1 MIELFFKQGV
11 SVPITTGM
19 VWEAYQHVKQ
29 GGEAAGTDGMTW
41 EYLHTHRSQL
51 LYQLWIRLASGS
63 YFPKAIRAVSIL
75 KKDGS
80 KRVLG
85 LPTLIDRIAQQVVR
99 VHLEKCLEPHFHQ
112 NSYGYRAGKSMH
124 DALHRAKF
132 NCQQYPYVITLDI
145 KSYFDTIPHDKL
157 MKAVRFYCKEKWVS
171 LYIIRWLKASVINEE
186 ARLNDEVGQGSKTQ
200 PQSGTPQGG
209 VISPLLANLYLHVVF
224 DGWMKHHYPG
234 IRFERYAD
242 DIIIHARREQIAQ
255 SILNKLKKR
264 FTECGLT
271 IHPIK
276 TQIVCLKRNQAKKD
290 VGEVHTFEMGGFVF
304 TSQWVKVKG
313 EWKLL
318 ILPSPSKASKKAIMD
333 KIRSLKLHTRT
344 GSIYVVANLLNPLV
358 RGWQNY
364 YCYFIKRDLNDLW
377 RFVNRRLEKW
387 CKWNKRM
394 NLRKSRRWLN
404 TLYKMQPGLF
414 AHWSVCPAY

>member
-1 MIELFFKQGV
+1 MIELFSKQGV
-11 SVPITTGM
+11 SVPITTTM
-19 VWEAYQHVKQ
+19 VWEAYLHVKQ

-41 EYLHTHRSQL
+41 AYLHTHRSKL
-51 LYQLWIRLASGS
+51 LYQLWVRLASGS
-63 YFPKAIRAVSIL
+63 YFPKAIKSVSIP

-99 VHLEKCLEPHFHQ
+99 VYLEQILEPKFHQ
-112 NSYGYRAGKSMH
+112 NSYGYRPGKSMH
-124 DALHRAKF
+124 DAVNKAKF

-145 KSYFDTIPHDKL
+145 KRYFDTIPHDKL
-157 MKAVRFYCKEKWVS
+157 MKALQFYCSEKWVS
-171 LYIIRWLKASVINEE
+171 LYVSRWLKATVVNE
-186 ARLNDEVGQGSKTQ
+186 DGSITQ

-224 DGWMKHHYPG
+224 DGWMLQNYPG

-242 DIIIHARREQIAQ
+242 DIIIHARRQQIAA
-255 SILNKLKKR
+255 SILGKLQHR
-264 FTECGLT
+264 FSACGLT
-271 IHPIK
+271 IHPVK
-276 TQIVCLKRNQAKKD
+276 TKIVRILRDTTNQSID
-290 VGEVHTFEMGGFVF
+290 ENHNFEMGGFVF
-304 TSQWVKVKG
+304 APNWVKVAG
-313 EWKLL
+313 ERKLQV
-318 ILPSPSKASKKAIMD
+318 LPSPSKAAKKNIMD

-364 YCYFIKRDLNDLW
+364 YCHFIKTHLNDLW

-394 NLRKSRRWLN
+394 NLYKSRRWLN
-404 TLYKMQPGLF
+404 SLYKIQPGLF

>member
-1 MIELFFKQGV
+1 MTELFSKQGV
-11 SVPITTGM
+11 SVPITTQM

-63 YFPKAIRAVSIL
+63 YFPKSIKAVSIL

-85 LPTLIDRIAQQVVR
+85 LPTLLDRIAQQVVR
-99 VHLEKCLEPHFHQ
+99 VHLEKCLELHFHQ

-124 DALHRAKF
+124 QAINKAKF
-132 NCQQYPYVITLDI
+132 NCQQYPYVMKLDI

-157 MKAVRFYCKEKWVS
+157 LKALQFYCKEKWVS
-171 LYIIRWLKASVINEE
+171 LYVSRWLKASIVNE
-186 ARLNDEVGQGSKTQ
+186 DGSKTQ

-209 VISPLLANLYLHVVF
+209 VISPLLSNLYLHVVF
-224 DGWMKHHYPG
+224 DGWMLQNYPG

-242 DIIIHARREQIAQ
+242 DIIIHTRREQIAQ
-255 SILNKLKKR
+255 SILNKLQKR

-271 IHPIK
+271 IHPTK
-276 TQIVCLKRNQAKKD
+276 TKIICVKRDPTKQSVND
-290 VGEVHTFEMGGFVF
+290 VHHFEMGGFDF
-304 TSQWVKVKG
+304 IPQWVKVEG

-318 ILPSPSKASKKAIMD
+318 ILPSPSKASKKRIMD
-333 KIRSLKLHTRT
+333 KIRELKLHTRT
-344 GSIYVVANLLNPLV
+344 GSIYVVAKLLNPLV

-394 NLRKSRRWLN
+394 SLRKSRRWLN
-404 TLYKMQPGLF
+404 TLYKLQPSLF

>member
-1 MIELFFKQGV
+1 MNELFSKQGL
-11 SVPITTGM
+11 SVPITTAM

-51 LYQLWIRLASGS
+51 LYQLWVRLASGS

-99 VHLEKCLEPHFHQ
+99 VHLEKYLEPHFHQ
-112 NSYGYRAGKSMH
+112 NSYGYRAGRSMH

-132 NCQQYPYVITLDI
+132 NCGQYPYVITLDI

-157 MKAVRFYCKEKWVS
+157 MKALQFYCKEKWVS
-171 LYIIRWLKASVINEE
+171 LYVSRWLKASVVNE
-186 ARLNDEVGQGSKTQ
+186 DGSQ
-200 PQSGTPQGG
+200 REPQSGTPQGG

-224 DGWMKHHYPG
+224 DGWMKQNYPG

-242 DIIIHARREQIAQ
+242 DIIIHVRREQIAQ
-255 SILNKLKKR
+255 SILQKLQLR
-264 FTECGLT
+264 FSACGLM
-271 IHPIK
+271 IHPTK
-276 TQIVCLKRNQAKKD
+276 TRIICLERSQTKTTS
-290 VGEVHTFEMGGFVF
+290 EVHTFEMGGYEFKP
-304 TSQWVKVKG
+304 QWVKVEG
-313 EWKLL
+313 EWKLR
-318 ILPSPSKASKKAIMD
+318 ILPSPSKASKKSIMD
-333 KIRSLKLHTRT
+333 KVRCLKLHTRT
-344 GSIYVVANLLNPLV
+344 GSIYVVANLLNPLI

-364 YCYFIKRDLNDLW
+364 YCHFIKRDLNDLW

-404 TLYKMQPGLF
+404 TLYKMQPSLF

>member
-1 MIELFFKQGV
+1 MTELFSKQGV
-11 SVPITTGM
+11 SVPITTQM

-41 EYLHTHRSQL
+41 EYLHTHRSKL

-63 YFPKAIRAVSIL
+63 YFPKAIKAVSIL

-85 LPTLIDRIAQQVVR
+85 LPTLLDRIAQQVVR
-99 VHLEKCLEPHFHQ
+99 VHLEKCLEPRFHQ
-112 NSYGYRAGKSMH
+112 NSYGYRPGKSMH
-124 DALHRAKF
+124 DAINKAKF
-132 NCQQYPYVITLDI
+132 NSQQYPYVITLDI

-157 MKAVRFYCKEKWVS
+157 MKALQFYCKEKWVS
-171 LYIIRWLKASVINEE
+171 LYVSRWLKSAVINE
-186 ARLNDEVGQGSKTQ
+186 DGSKTQ

-224 DGWMKHHYPG
+224 DGWMLQNYPG

-242 DIIIHARREQIAQ
+242 DIIIHIRREQIAQ
-255 SILNKLKKR
+255 SILNKLQNR

-276 TQIVCLKRNQAKKD
+276 TKIVCLTRSQTKSSATK
-290 VGEVHTFEMGGFVF
+290 VHSFEMGGFEF
-304 TSQWVKVKG
+304 IPQRVKVEG

-318 ILPSPSKASKKAIMD
+318 ILPSPSKASKKVIMD
-333 KIRSLKLHTRT
+333 KIRSLRLHTRT

-364 YCYFIKRDLNDLW
+364 YCHFIKRDLNDLW

-394 NLRKSRRWLN
+394 SLRKSRRWLN
-404 TLYKMQPGLF
+404 TLYKMQPNLF

>member
-1 MIELFFKQGV
+1 MMEMFSKQGV
-11 SVPITTGM
+11 SVPITTAM

-29 GGEAAGTDGMTW
+29 GGPAAGIDGMGW
-41 EYLHTHRSQL
+41 EYLHIHRSRL
-51 LYQLWIRLASGS
+51 LYQLWVRLASGS
-63 YFPKAIRAVSIL
+63 YFPKAIRAVSIP

-80 KRVLG
+80 NRVLG

-145 KSYFDTIPHDKL
+145 EHYFDSIPHDKL
-157 MKAVRFYCKEKWVS
+157 LKAVQFYCKEKWVS
-171 LYIIRWLKASVINEE
+171 LYVSRWLKASIVNE
-186 ARLNDEVGQGSKTQ
+186 DGSQTQ
-200 PQSGTPQGG
+200 LVSGTPQGG

-224 DGWMKHHYPG
+224 DGWMQQHYPG

-242 DIIIHARREQIAQ
+242 DIIIHARRAQIAQ
-255 SILNKLKKR
+255 SILEKLHMR
-264 FTECGLT
+264 FSTCGLT
-271 IHPIK
+271 IHSTK
-276 TQIVCLKRNQAKKD
+276 TWIVCLDRSQAKRD
-290 VGEVHTFEMGGFVF
+290 VNEEHTFEMGGFVF
-304 TSQWVKVKG
+304 TPQWVKVEG
-313 EWKLL
+313 EHQLL
-318 ILPSPSKASKKAIMD
+318 ILPSPSRVSKKSIMD

-394 NLRKSRRWLN
+394 NLRKSRKWLN
-404 TLYKMQPGLF
+404 TLYKTQPSLF

>member
-1 MIELFFKQGV
+1 MMELFSKQGV
-11 SVPITTGM
+11 SVPITTAM
-19 VWEAYQHVKQ
+19 VLEAYKHVKQ
-29 GGEAAGTDGMTW
+29 GGEAAGIDGMSW
-41 EYLHTHRSQL
+41 GYLHTHRSQL
-51 LYQLWIRLASGS
+51 LYQLWVRLASGS
-63 YFPKAIRAVSIL
+63 YFPKAIKAVSIP

-85 LPTLIDRIAQQVVR
+85 LPTLMDRIAQQVVR
-99 VHLEKCLEPHFHQ
+99 VHLEKCLEPRFHQ

-157 MKAVRFYCKEKWVS
+157 LKALQFYCKEKWVS
-171 LYIIRWLKASVINEE
+171 LYVSRWLKASVVHE
-186 ARLNDEVGQGSKTQ
+186 DGSQTQ

-224 DGWMKHHYPG
+224 DGWMQQHYPG
-234 IRFERYAD
+234 IRLERYAD

-255 SILNKLKKR
+255 SILNKLHNR

-271 IHPIK
+271 IHPTK
-276 TQIVCLKRNQAKKD
+276 TRIICLDRSQTKRSVN
-290 VGEVHTFEMGGFVF
+290 EVHTFEMGGYAF
-304 TSQWVKVKG
+304 TPQWVKVEG

-318 ILPSPSKASKKAIMD
+318 TLPSPSKASKKSIMD

-364 YCYFIKRDLNDLW
+364 YCHFIKRDLNDLW

-394 NLRKSRRWLN
+394 NLYKSRRWLN

>member
-1 MIELFFKQGV
+1 MIELFSKQGV
-11 SVPITTGM
+11 SVPITTQM

-63 YFPKAIRAVSIL
+63 YFPKSIKAVSIE

-85 LPTLIDRIAQQVVR
+85 LPTLLDRIAQQVVR
-99 VHLEKCLEPHFHQ
+99 VHLEKCLEPLFHQ
-112 NSYGYRAGKSMH
+112 NSYGYRPGKSMH
-124 DALHRAKF
+124 DAINKAKF
-132 NCQQYPYVITLDI
+132 NSQQYPYVIALDI
-145 KSYFDTIPHDKL
+145 KSYFDSIPHDKL
-157 MKAVRFYCKEKWVS
+157 MKALQFYCKEKWVS
-171 LYIIRWLKASVINEE
+171 LYVSRCLKASVVNE
-186 ARLNDEVGQGSKTQ
+186 DGSKTQ

-224 DGWMKHHYPG
+224 DGWMLQNYPG

-242 DIIIHARREQIAQ
+242 DIIIHTRREQIAQ
-255 SILNKLKKR
+255 SILNKLQKR

-276 TQIVCLKRNQAKKD
+276 TKIVCLTRSQTKSSVTKI
-290 VGEVHTFEMGGFVF
+290 HSFEMGGFEF
-304 TSQWVKVKG
+304 IPQWVKVEG

-344 GSIYVVANLLNPLV
+344 GSIYVVANLVNPLV

-394 NLRKSRRWLN
+394 NLYKSRRWLN
-404 TLYKMQPGLF
+404 TLYKLQPSLF

>member
-1 MIELFFKQGV
+1 MELFSKQGV
-11 SVPITTGM
+11 SVPITTTM

-63 YFPKAIRAVSIL
+63 YFPKSIKAVSIE

-85 LPTLIDRIAQQVVR
+85 LPTLLDRIAQQVVR

-124 DALHRAKF
+124 QAINKAKF

-145 KSYFDTIPHDKL
+145 KSYFDSIPHDKL
-157 MKAVRFYCKEKWVS
+157 MKALQFYCKEKWVS
-171 LYIIRWLKASVINEE
+171 LYVSRWLKASVVNE
-186 ARLNDEVGQGSKTQ
+186 DGSKTQ

-224 DGWMKHHYPG
+224 DGWMLHHYPG

-242 DIIIHARREQIAQ
+242 DIIIHCRREQIAQ
-255 SILNKLKKR
+255 SILNKLYKR

-271 IHPIK
+271 IHPTK
-276 TQIVCLKRNQAKKD
+276 TQIICVKRDPTKRSVND
-290 VGEVHTFEMGGFVF
+290 VHTFEMGGFDF
-304 TSQWVKVKG
+304 TPQWVKVEG

-318 ILPSPSKASKKAIMD
+318 ILPSPSKASKKRIMD

-394 NLRKSRRWLN
+394 NLYKSRRWLN
-404 TLYKMQPGLF
+404 TLYKLQPSLF

>member
-1 MIELFFKQGV
+1 MMELFSKQGV
-11 SVPITTGM
+11 SVPITTQM

-29 GGEAAGTDGMTW
+29 GGEASGTDGMTW

-63 YFPKAIRAVSIL
+63 YFPKGIKAVSIP

-85 LPTLIDRIAQQVVR
+85 LPTLLDRIAQQVVR

-132 NCQQYPYVITLDI
+132 NCQQFPYVITLDI

-157 MKAVRFYCKEKWVS
+157 LKAVQFYCKEKWVS
-171 LYIIRWLKASVINEE
+171 LYVRRWLKASVVNE
-186 ARLNDEVGQGSKTQ
+186 DGSRTE

-224 DGWMKHHYPG
+224 DGWMKQNYPG

-242 DIIIHARREQIAQ
+242 DIIIHVRREQIAQ
-255 SILNKLKKR
+255 SILQKLQLR
-264 FTECGLT
+264 FSACGLS
-271 IHPIK
+271 IHPVK
-276 TQIVCLKRNQAKKD
+276 TRIICLQRSPTKTSVN
-290 VGEVHTFEMGGFVF
+290 EVHTFEMGGYKY
-304 TSQWVKVKG
+304 SPKWVKVEG

-318 ILPSPSKASKKAIMD
+318 ILPSPSKESKKKIMD

-344 GSIYVVANLLNPLV
+344 GSIYVVAKLLNPLV

-394 NLRKSRRWLN
+394 NLYKSRRWLN
-404 TLYKMQPGLF
+404 TLYKLQPGLF

>member
-1 MIELFFKQGV
+1 MIELFSKQGV
-11 SVPITTGM
+11 SVPITTTM

-41 EYLHTHRSQL
+41 EYLHTHRSRL

-63 YFPKAIRAVSIL
+63 YFPKSIKAVSIL

-85 LPTLIDRIAQQVVR
+85 LPTLLDRIAQQVVR

-112 NSYGYRAGKSMH
+112 NSYGYRPGKSMH
-124 DALHRAKF
+124 DAINKAKF
-132 NCQQYPYVITLDI
+132 NSQQYPYVITLDI
-145 KSYFDTIPHDKL
+145 RSYFDTIPHDKL
-157 MKAVRFYCKEKWVS
+157 LKALQFYCKEKWVS
-171 LYIIRWLKASVINEE
+171 LYVSRWLKVSVVNE
-186 ARLNDEVGQGSKTQ
+186 DGSKTQ
-200 PQSGTPQGG
+200 PVSGTPQGG

-224 DGWMKHHYPG
+224 DGWMLQNYPG

-242 DIIIHARREQIAQ
+242 DIIIHCRREQIAQ
-255 SILNKLKKR
+255 SILNKLQKR

-271 IHPIK
+271 IHPTK
-276 TQIVCLKRNQAKKD
+276 TQIICVKRDPTKQSVND
-290 VGEVHTFEMGGFVF
+290 VHHFEMGGFDF
-304 TSQWVKVKG
+304 IPQWVKVEG

-318 ILPSPSKASKKAIMD
+318 ILPSPSKASKKRIMD
-333 KIRSLKLHTRT
+333 KIRELKLHTRT

-364 YCYFIKRDLNDLW
+364 YCYFIKRDLNDVW

-404 TLYKMQPGLF
+404 TLYKLQPGLF